1 MSKETTY
8 AGMLGSWRRW
18 VAALVANGADL
29 GHLEVPRT
37 ELESLAAQGQG
48 LIQTQSQLTAA
59 KQEASRELRE
69 VMVEG
74 QRLVTVLKLA
84 VKQYYGIGSEKLVEF
99 GLQPFRGRKA
109 LVKEPP
115 PVEEVAATPSAD

>member
-1 MSKETTY
+1 MSQETTY
-8 AGMLGSWRRW
+8 AGMLGSWQRW
-18 VAALVANGADL
+18 IAALVANGADL

-59 KQEASRELRE
+59 KQDASRELAE

-74 QRLVTVLKLA
+74 QRLVTVLKLS
-84 VKQYYGIGSEKLVEF
+84 VKHHYGIDSEKLAEF
-99 GLQPFRGRKA
+99 GLQPFRGRSRKSA
-109 LVKEPP
+109 EPP
-115 PVEEVAATPSAD
+115 PLPE